1 MPLPLQ
7 WISSIVPITPFL
19 EVVRKLAVMG
29 GGVEHITSQAFHLLI
44 LTVVSGVAVYFRFKY
59 ISGRMRA

>member
-1 MPLPLQ
+1 
-7 WISSIVPITPFL
+7 
-19 EVVRKLAVMG
+19 MG

-44 LTVVSGVAVYFRFKY
+44 LAVVSGVAVYFRFKY